1 MKWLLIILSSLIA
14 LESTFAMGED
24 PLFIVN
30 GKEVSKSAFEKIEP
44 AIITKMQVLKEY
56 ESTKE
61 YGTRGDHGVI
71 LVTLLYDTS
80 PIFADDKNF
89 VEYLKGNIKWD
100 ENEYPASAF
109 LKYRLKTDGTT
120 ELIEID
126 CTDRRFKK
134 RVLKAFN
141 SAPRW
146 KSPTMN
152 MGEAVEIEGSVRITL
167 PNSKNIM
174 IR

>member
-1 MKWLLIILSSLIA
+1 MKWLLIIFASLIA
-14 LESTFAMGED
+14 LGNSFAMGEA

-44 AIITKMQVLKEY
+44 AIITKMWVLKDY

-61 YGTRGDHGVI
+61 YGTRGNHGVI

-89 VEYLKGNIKWD
+89 AQYIEDNIEWD
-100 ENEYPASAF
+100 ENEYPAKAF
-109 LKYRLKTDGTT
+109 LKYRLKTDGST

-126 CTDRRFKK
+126 CADRRFKK

-141 SAPRW
+141 GAPRW

-152 MGEAVEIEGSVRITL
+152 MGEAVEIEGSVRIAL
-167 PNSKNIM
+167 PKSKNIM